1 MVMTD
6 FLGDSESCK
15 FQVIEVY
22 TVDASEILRTHDLVG
37 KAIQN
42 SSNPRVASKK
52 AGVSRHAVPRFLRR
66 ASSCQ
71 KTQSFQLGVAIGDLP
86 FLAVVW
92 DTVQSSW
99 Y

>member
-37 KAIQN
+37 KAN
-42 SSNPRVASKK
+42 SEFVQSKSCLQK
-52 AGVSRHAVPRFLRR
+52 GPEFHATLRHGFS
-66 ASSCQ
+66 SSCIFVPENAEFPGSSLRYGA
-71 KTQSFQLGVAIGDLP
+71 KQLIL
-86 FLAVVW
+86 
-92 DTVQSSW
+92 
-99 Y
+99 